1 MSYCYIFFRSLF
13 PKVIEA
19 LKMPTRTD
27 FIKEQYMGLIVTK
40 IREIDPSFVI
50 SVQWSF
56 LQMPWAS
63 RNVSLLNLTQ
73 QRILGHYFA
82 NDVLLVSWHQ
92 ES

>member
-50 SVQWSF
+50 SVQ
-56 LQMPWAS
+56 
-63 RNVSLLNLTQ
+63 
-73 QRILGHYFA
+73 
-82 NDVLLVSWHQ
+82 
-92 ES
+92 